1 MKVCVIGAGPCGL
14 TTIKQLLDE
23 GHDVVCFDKNP
34 DVGGIWL
41 RHDGDDDRMKAYDDL
56 YLTISMK
63 LMAYSDYPFQGERKF
78 YSREEYFAY
87 LKAYADRFALTERIR
102 FGSEV
107 TDVAGVSD
115 RWVVS
120 VHRDGVV
127 SKEPFDAVAVCTGPF
142 KTPNRAIAGLENFT
156 GEIVHSSEYRNN
168 DRFRDKRV
176 LIVGLAESGADI
188 VRQIGDVAGAC
199 TLSIRSYSYLLPRV
213 QDRTRTTDHGTVRA
227 HHHEMYRRATTYP
240 LELESFWGR
249 DPLAKA
255 LFLFM
260 SVVYGFA
267 TSIRAAFASLSRH
280 GITAE
285 PAVNPMGEPV
295 EPAKLDVE
303 TLEND
308 ENWKLIETWNRRSH
322 PDGSWSPR
330 RIFCKNVS
338 FIPAIAAGRVNLND
352 SGIDSS
358 DGNRVAFRDSTEGEF
373 DTVVLCTGFEHD
385 FSIGDLQVKDGNV
398 RNLYKHF
405 LHPEHQGTVAF
416 IGFVRP
422 FSGGIP
428 VCAEMQARYFARVC
442 SGAQQPPRDL
452 GDAIERDR
460 AWEEHW
466 TALSPR
472 QTESI
477 PSQVMYLDSLA
488 REIGCLVPMSK
499 MLVNPKL
506 FIQLWFGSFNQSGY
520 RIVGPHNLGRAAL
533 ADVYSEPVENLR
545 DMAFRHIALQVAP
558 SSFHPKHLMGTP
570 RLTWVDSPLLGGT
583 YNSSNSRGVE
593 LVSSGPVG

>member
-1 MKVCVIGAGPCGL
+1 MKVCVVGAGPCGL
-14 TTIKQLLDE
+14 TTVKQLLDE

-34 DVGGIWL
+34 DIGGIWL
-41 RHDGDDDRMKAYDDL
+41 RYDGDGDTMKAYDDL

-63 LMAYSDYPFQGERKF
+63 LMAYSDYPFRGERKF
-78 YSREEYFAY
+78 YSRGEYFDYLRAY
-87 LKAYADRFALTERIR
+87 TDRFGLSERIR

-107 TDVAGVSD
+107 TNVKRVSD

-120 VHRDGVV
+120 VRRDGVD
-127 SKEPFDAVAVCTGPF
+127 SKEPFDAVAVCSGPF
-142 KTPNRAIAGLENFT
+142 KTPNRAIAGLEDFT
-156 GEIVHSSEYRNN
+156 GEIVHSSEYRNS
-168 DRFRDKRV
+168 DRFRGKRV

-188 VRQIGDVAGAC
+188 VRQIGDVASAC
-199 TLSIRSYSYLLPRV
+199 TLSIRSYTYLLPRV
-213 QDRTRTTDHGTVRA
+213 SDRNRTTDHGTVRA

-249 DPLAKA
+249 DALAKA
-255 LFLFM
+255 LFLVM
-260 SVVYGFA
+260 SVIYGFA
-267 TSIRAAFASLSRH
+267 ASVLGAFGANRK
-280 GITAE
+280 GAE
-285 PAVNPMGEPV
+285 PAVNPMGQPID
-295 EPAKLDVE
+295 PARLDVD

-308 ENWKLIETWNRRSH
+308 VNWKLIETWNRRSH
-322 PDGSWSPR
+322 PQGSWSPR

-338 FIPAIAAGRVNLND
+338 FIPSIADGRVTLND
-352 SGIDSS
+352 AGIASS
-358 DGNRVAFRDSTEGEF
+358 VGNRVVFADSAAGEF

-385 FSIGDLQVKDGNV
+385 FGIGDLQVKDGNV

-428 VCAEMQARYFARVC
+428 ICAEMQARYFARVC
-442 SGAQQPPRDL
+442 SGTQQLPDDL
-452 GDAIERDR
+452 DEVIGRERE
-460 AWEEHW
+460 WEEHW

-488 REIGCLVPMSK
+488 REIGCLVPMRK
-499 MLVNPKL
+499 MLFNPKL

-533 ADVYSEPVENLR
+533 ADLYSEPVENRR
-545 DMAFRHIALQVAP
+545 DMALRHVILQLTPP
-558 SSFHPKHLMGTP
+558 SVHPKHLMGTP
-570 RLTWVDSPLLGGT
+570 LTKWADSPLLGGT
-583 YNSSNSRGVE
+583 YTSSDTSEPALMSSRT
-593 LVSSGPVG
+593 VG